1 MLIKYEFLKILRKN
15 PPLSLLTAFLFV
27 GRTMELYG
35 NPANSLGIS
44 KDTKLLCLLESG
56 SKRDFCIVTLYA
68 YSGANVPPLYSPIFP
83 GPINIL

>member
-1 MLIKYEFLKILRKN
+1 MAVSL
-15 PPLSLLTAFLFV
+15 LLTAFLFV

-56 SKRDFCIVTLYA
+56 SKRDFSIVTLYA